1 MNIMLVHSSS
11 KNFSMLR
18 REDFKII
25 GDIASNYEFFLYRD
39 YFAVNVK
46 ELRILIIGSNC
57 FFCFQL
63 IDSLLHT
70 ISETIEIPEDHV

>member
-25 GDIASNYEFFLYRD
+25 GDVASNYEFFLYND
-39 YFAVNVK
+39 FFAVNV
-46 ELRILIIGSNC
+46 S
-57 FFCFQL
+57 
-63 IDSLLHT
+63 S
-70 ISETIEIPEDHV
+70 ISYGINKQFDIMQRCRDAHSFIKALSP